1 MADTNKVSLAHL
13 KMAMNTIKEYHDQNG
28 ANGGNADTVG
38 GYTIW
43 VGTQA
48 QYDSITS
55 KSSTTI
61 YLIKEG

>member
-13 KMAMNTIKEYHDQNG
+13 KMAMNTIKEYYDQNE
-28 ANGGNADTVG
+28 ANSGNADTVG
-38 GYTIW
+38 GYAIW
-43 VGTQA
+43 VGTQV
-48 QYDSITS
+48 QYDAISS